1 MLFSY
6 RAHVTIYIWVFML
19 GCDQALEKDLVL
31 GCDVTLNCQLE
42 MEEQENYHWETHTY
56 AIR

>member
-1 MLFSY
+1 
-6 RAHVTIYIWVFML
+6 ML
-19 GCDQALEKDLVL
+19 GCDQAKEKDLVL

-56 AIR
+56 AIRWVLSWLGFSNS